1 MHDGEDVERAQS
13 PAGPDFDRCE
23 VCGEDGIPVSLQE
36 RGPCCCPLTVGCW
49 LNAMCLQDVGH
60 CGIGDVISD
69 VLKCSLNAIVAPR
82 RILSGEANDG
92 IHDFLTDAWSTRL
105 AFVAGVELFRDQS
118 AMPSQN
124 RVWRDDVGQ
133 FQESFASDGVS
144 LYGKQST
151 LVVIEDQSFLSKLL
165 KQSLDLSVLELD
177 DLLLSLFDEAAEG
190 SEQNVLGL
198 EQEGHVRRRDSSVS
212 AAHMG
217 DQAAEMRDFG
227 EP

>member
-1 MHDGEDVERAQS
+1 MRSILQESVLTVRQVPTDLLHPRGVGIGRDACDLDMSRLEMHDGEDVERDQS
-13 PAGPDFDRCE
+13 PARPDFDRCE

-82 RILSGEANDG
+82 RILPGEANDG

-105 AFVAGVELFRDQS
+105 AFVAGAELLRDQF

-124 RVWRDDVGQ
+124 RAGRDDGGQ
-133 FQESFASDGVS
+133 FQQSFAADGVS
-144 LYGKQST
+144 LYSQ
-151 LVVIEDQSFLSKLL
+151 
-165 KQSLDLSVLELD
+165 
-177 DLLLSLFDEAAEG
+177 
-190 SEQNVLGL
+190 
-198 EQEGHVRRRDSSVS
+198 
-212 AAHMG
+212 
-217 DQAAEMRDFG
+217 
-227 EP
+227 